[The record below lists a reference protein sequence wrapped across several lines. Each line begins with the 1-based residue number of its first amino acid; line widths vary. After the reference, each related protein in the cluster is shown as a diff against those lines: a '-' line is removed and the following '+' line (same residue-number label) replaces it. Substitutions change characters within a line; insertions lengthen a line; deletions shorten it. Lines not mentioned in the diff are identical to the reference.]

1 MRDAPEDIEA
11 FRAAG
16 DGFGHQLARE
26 AGQRHAVTG
35 KSLQIAALIYPVETM
50 SWQTKDIGN
59 CETGQDASSVLG
71 GGDVTGGDAA
81 LWVRLSVDIAQL
93 VPRRSCLDR
102 QGYGGT
108 GVSVPRATR
117 SRLRRNAQA
126 DSLA

>member
-1 MRDAPEDIEA
+1 MFHPFTACRKSPANSSTYLPRRDNE
-11 FRAAG
+11 
-16 DGFGHQLARE
+16 LANK
-26 AGQRHAVTG
+26 RHRRV
-35 KSLQIAALIYPVETM
+35 
-50 SWQTKDIGN
+50 N

-108 GVSVPRATR
+108 GASVPRAMR
-117 SRLRRNAQA
+117 SRLRRNVQA
-126 DSLA
+126 DSLV